1 MNVCEKLE
9 EKFQNA
15 DIEKKNMKRNLIKEK
30 IRILRSWTSP
40 KEGGHNISKPCN
52 TSKTSSRCKNKS

>member
-1 MNVCEKLE
+1 
-9 EKFQNA
+9 
-15 DIEKKNMKRNLIKEK
+15 MKRNLIKEK

>member
-30 IRILRSWTSP
+30 IRILRS
-40 KEGGHNISKPCN
+40 
-52 TSKTSSRCKNKS
+52 